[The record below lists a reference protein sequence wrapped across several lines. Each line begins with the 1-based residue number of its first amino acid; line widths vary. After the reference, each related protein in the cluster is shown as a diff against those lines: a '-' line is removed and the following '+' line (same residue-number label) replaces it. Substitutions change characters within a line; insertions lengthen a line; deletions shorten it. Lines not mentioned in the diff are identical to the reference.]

1 MKNKKLNI
9 GILFIALALVL
20 YFTLKDDFNGII
32 KELSSVNIWIFL
44 MAIIVFLAS
53 LLFKSASLKTFIC
66 EHNSCYTLK
75 NAYQLTL
82 IGQFLNGI
90 TPFQSGGQPF
100 QIYLLKKDGIRI
112 SDSTNAMI
120 KDFIAYQSA
129 LIIVGT
135 ASLLLNLKLNLF
147 SNNVYLNGFIFLGFF
162 INLVVM
168 ALLLFVVLAKK
179 AGISIANKIVHF
191 IFKFKVIRKFGTT
204 EEKIKESIKNF
215 YKTGASIKG
224 NKKNLIK
231 GIIYNIINLTL
242 LYLVPFVVFK
252 ALGVKNINVISSIVA
267 TSFVM
272 LISNFIPV
280 PGATGGIEYSF
291 MQFFKGFTG
300 GAVLA
305 GVMLLWRFITYFMAM
320 ITGFIAL
327 MFKRRVDKDEN
338 RIIH

>member
-129 LIIVGT
+129 LIMVGV
-135 ASLLLNLKLNLF
+135 ASILLNLKLNLF

-168 ALLLFVVLAKK
+168 
-179 AGISIANKIVHF
+179 VHV

-252 ALGVKNINVISSIVA
+252 ALGVKNINAISSIVA

-305 GVMLLWRFITYFMAM
+305 GAMLLWRFITYFMAM

>member
-44 MAIIVFLAS
+44 MAIIVFS
-53 LLFKSASLKTFIC
+53 ITTFKSASLKTFLC

-129 LIIVGT
+129 LIMVGV

-147 SNNVYLNGFIFLGFF
+147 
-162 INLVVM
+162 
-168 ALLLFVVLAKK
+168 
-179 AGISIANKIVHF
+179 
-191 IFKFKVIRKFGTT
+191 
-204 EEKIKESIKNF
+204 
-215 YKTGASIKG
+215 
-224 NKKNLIK
+224 LIMY
-231 GIIYNIINLTL
+231 I
-242 LYLVPFVVFK
+242 
-252 ALGVKNINVISSIVA
+252 
-267 TSFVM
+267 
-272 LISNFIPV
+272 
-280 PGATGGIEYSF
+280 
-291 MQFFKGFTG
+291 
-300 GAVLA
+300 
-305 GVMLLWRFITYFMAM
+305 
-320 ITGFIAL
+320 
-327 MFKRRVDKDEN
+327 
-338 RIIH
+338 

>member
-112 SDSTNAMI
+112 SNSTNAMI

-129 LIIVGT
+129 LSMVGV
-135 ASLLLNLKLNLF
+135 ASLLLNLKLNPPD
-147 SNNVYLNGFIFLGFF
+147 
-162 INLVVM
+162 
-168 ALLLFVVLAKK
+168 
-179 AGISIANKIVHF
+179 
-191 IFKFKVIRKFGTT
+191 
-204 EEKIKESIKNF
+204 
-215 YKTGASIKG
+215 KTMETK
-224 NKKNLIK
+224 
-231 GIIYNIINLTL
+231 T
-242 LYLVPFVVFK
+242 
-252 ALGVKNINVISSIVA
+252 
-267 TSFVM
+267 
-272 LISNFIPV
+272 
-280 PGATGGIEYSF
+280 
-291 MQFFKGFTG
+291 
-300 GAVLA
+300 
-305 GVMLLWRFITYFMAM
+305 
-320 ITGFIAL
+320 
-327 MFKRRVDKDEN
+327 
-338 RIIH
+338 

>member
-1 MKNKKLNI
+1 
-9 GILFIALALVL
+9 
-20 YFTLKDDFNGII
+20 
-32 KELSSVNIWIFL
+32 
-44 MAIIVFLAS
+44 
-53 LLFKSASLKTFIC
+53 
-66 EHNSCYTLK
+66 
-75 NAYQLTL
+75 
-82 IGQFLNGI
+82 
-90 TPFQSGGQPF
+90 
-100 QIYLLKKDGIRI
+100 
-112 SDSTNAMI
+112 
-120 KDFIAYQSA
+120 
-129 LIIVGT
+129 
-135 ASLLLNLKLNLF
+135 
-147 SNNVYLNGFIFLGFF
+147 
-162 INLVVM
+162 M

-179 AGISIANKIVHF
+179 AGISIANKIVHV

-252 ALGVKNINVISSIVA
+252 ALGVKNINAISSIVA

-305 GVMLLWRFITYFMAM
+305 GAMLLWRFITYFMAM